1 MDVSTINA
9 SIASPSTQKV
19 TDVTSRVEGGNPS
32 SSEKVVQQ
40 SEIQISKAQLD
51 SQVEQLNRKLEQM
64 GQSLVFGIDDSTS
77 ETIVKVFDKSSEE
90 LIRQFPTEDSL
101 KVMKNIQDYLE
112 RVQQTGSDYKE
123 SLTGNL
129 INEII

>member
-1 MDVSTINA
+1 MDVSTVNT

-32 SSEKVVQQ
+32 SSEKVAQQ
-40 SEIQISKAQLD
+40 SEVQISKAQLD
-51 SQVEQLNRKLEQM
+51 SQVEQLNRKLEEM
-64 GQSLVFGIDDSTS
+64 GQSIVFGVDDSTS

-90 LIRQFPTEDSL
+90 LIRQFPTEVSL

-112 RVQQTGSDYKE
+112 RAQQTGSESKE